1 MKYKECPACGAHLDY
16 GEVCDCKK
24 DAVPCATNTADG
36 KNGKVK
42 KAISANIVADGS
54 AFVNCREVYHRCS

>member
-1 MKYKECPACGAHLDY
+1 MKYKECPECGAHLDY

-42 KAISANIVADGS
+42 KAISEIIVAEQS
-54 AFVNCREVYHRCS
+54 ESVNCQEVNYRCS